1 MFCFIKQ
8 IIFFSQNKVFLGL
21 KAFFI
26 IFRNFNSCSKRL
38 CEGTGPHLRKD
49 DCCDHTL
56 AIYTTRYL
64 SMLVANQTRIHTVL
78 FSYCNFYIVS
88 LYESHHDV
96 PKQRKIQKNLL
107 LQYFDNIY
115 SQKLGNMKLERGG
128 SGWTLDKCGSRY
140 RYSSSYKK
148 IIKPVNQGPRWN
160 WLMKKM
166 TNLLL

>member
-1 MFCFIKQ
+1 MAERLVRSYFFLTNLKLWSWQITKVTLSVVKLFCFIKQ
-8 IIFFSQNKVFLGL
+8 IIFFSQNKVFIGL

-49 DCCDHTL
+49 DCCDLTL

-64 SMLVANQTRIHTVL
+64 SMLVAHQTRIHTVL

-128 SGWTLDKCGSRY
+128 SG
-140 RYSSSYKK
+140 
-148 IIKPVNQGPRWN
+148 
-160 WLMKKM
+160 
-166 TNLLL
+166 